1 MHTPR
6 SASNDDRGVSAVI
19 GVILMVAITVAIAAT
34 VYVWVGGFDT
44 GDGQTEAASA
54 TAQAT
59 SLDDDPKGEWIKITL
74 TDGDGPY
81 TADEVSVDIAEGTS
95 SHSAVCDAPN
105 SGSENSTQCNDDFS
119 NQDEW
124 EIGSSKWFPCQ
135 SDQRHSV
142 SLALR
147 DTTVLDKSVEC
158 QQAA

>member
-81 TADEVSVDIAEGTS
+81 TADEAGVDIAEGTD
-95 SHSAVCDAPN
+95 SHDTVCKTPN
-105 SGSENSTQCNDDFS
+105 ATGTTCSQAFSGS
-119 NQDEW
+119 DEW
-124 EIGSSKWFPCQ
+124 EVGSSMWFPCQ
-135 SDQRHSV
+135 STDRHSV

-147 DTTVLDKSVEC
+147 DTAVLDKSVEC